1 MLAPLEPGDVVVM
14 GKGRCTNSMPNS
26 SDRMRLS
33 CDFRFFGEQSHSTKH
48 YLDIAANTVV
58 APAKAQ

>member
-1 MLAPLEPGDVVVM
+1 M
-14 GKGRCTNSMPNS
+14 GKRTMHESMPNS

-58 APAKAQ
+58 APTKAR

>member
-1 MLAPLEPGDVVVM
+1 
-14 GKGRCTNSMPNS
+14 MPNS

-48 YLDIAANTVV
+48 YLDIATNTVV
-58 APAKAQ
+58 APTKAP